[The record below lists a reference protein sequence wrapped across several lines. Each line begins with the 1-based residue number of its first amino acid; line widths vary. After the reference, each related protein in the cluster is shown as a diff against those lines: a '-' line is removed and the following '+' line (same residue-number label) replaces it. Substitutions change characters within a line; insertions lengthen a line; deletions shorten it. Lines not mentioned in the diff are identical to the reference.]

1 VAIVLQKQKEKAV
14 TSHSRSN
21 VSLLRRENEFLKILE
36 QSGGIM
42 YPGSKEFL
50 DAHLVLLDALSSTG
64 EPTSGLPGIKVD
76 KRTIDNT
83 FDSLE
88 NRGKVKVLKTAI
100 STVTGAQ
107 RPARIIYLPTLDQ
120 SRLDAFLVELGKSY
134 HGSRLSVTTPAATS
148 VPPSDLNLKTKRP
161 AQPYKRLQ
169 SERGVDKP
177 KSSDKAD
184 QIFQSD
190 DQTIHDALLAERTTL
205 AQVYGF
211 VPGKLMRARELHLA
225 TLDFLESCHDP
236 PISALA
242 AKRVVIFSQYFRKF
256 PVGVYC
262 SLVSTLV
269 QSDELSEILST
280 EEGRGTLVKD
290 LPQPLQTLLQIGR
303 PRSRER
309 FIELFET
316 LQHLNLVTPLQPS
329 DSANPLICCESN
341 GDHPSFFDTF
351 AGDVSSTSYRTAPDY
366 WLFHQEVA
374 LHLWV
379 LSTASPPF
387 WKTVPVSTRLDASNY
402 WNELQPACTNKAFA
416 QSVTRGSPSQ
426 NITPDS
432 SFARSIVRETSW
444 NERYELSRHQRQY
457 LKRFTSRR
465 GDDTPLEDEGD
476 PFIEKISW
484 TISAPS
490 SVVKDFL
497 QKERTSRLRE
507 LDRGRSR
514 TPGSEEDTEGAEKMA
529 HEKELLGKKV
539 ADAKA
544 RKEREWEA
552 ILNAVHPGVLEGAA
566 ATRVSR
572 VRKRYL
578 QSGVSNDR
586 SRWEGEARDAIRESR
601 GATKAVLPSAQR
613 VTPVRPSQGIP
624 SVLVAVPP
632 PGTTATPSRP
642 AGLPQPVANQ
652 PGKSIEQLISEQG
665 PAREDTKRK
674 KRKDTRSKDG
684 MDFLSD

>member
-1 VAIVLQKQKEKAV
+1 VE
-14 TSHSRSN
+14 
-21 VSLLRRENEFLKILE
+21 
-36 QSGGIM
+36 
-42 YPGSKEFL
+42 
-50 DAHLVLLDALSSTG
+50 
-64 EPTSGLPGIKVD
+64 
-76 KRTIDNT
+76 
-83 FDSLE
+83 
-88 NRGKVKVLKTAI
+88 
-100 STVTGAQ
+100 
-107 RPARIIYLPTLDQ
+107 Q
-120 SRLDAFLVELGKSY
+120 SRLDAFLVELGKS
-134 HGSRLSVTTPAATS
+134 HHCSRFSVTTPAATS
-148 VPPSDLNLKTKRP
+148 VPPSDLKTKKP
-161 AQPYKRLQ
+161 AQPLKRLQ

-177 KSSDKAD
+177 KSDDKAD
-184 QIFQSD
+184 QLFQSD

-205 AQVYGF
+205 AQLYGF
-211 VPGKLMRARELHLA
+211 IPGKMMRARELHLA
-225 TLDFLESCHDP
+225 TLDSFESCHDH

-242 AKRVVIFSQYFRKF
+242 SNRVVIFSQYFRKF

-269 QSDELSEILST
+269 QSDELSQILST

-309 FIELFET
+309 IIELFEI
-316 LQHLNLVTPLQPS
+316 LQCLNLVAPLQPS
-329 DSANPLICCESN
+329 DSANPLIRCESN
-341 GDHPSFFDTF
+341 GDHPSSFDPF

-366 WLFHQEVA
+366 WLFHQEAA

-379 LSTASPPF
+379 LSAVSPPF

-402 WNELQPACTNKAFA
+402 WNELQPACTSKAFA
-416 QSVTRGSPSQ
+416 QSVMRGSPSQ
-426 NITPDS
+426 DITPDA

-444 NERYELSRHQRQY
+444 NEEYELSRYQRQY
-457 LKRFTSRR
+457 LKRFISRR
-465 GDDTPLEDEGD
+465 GDDTPLEDESD
-476 PFIEKISW
+476 SFIEKISW

-507 LDRGRSR
+507 LDRDRLC
-514 TPGSEEDTEGAEKMA
+514 TPGDEEDTEGAEKMA
-529 HEKELLGKKV
+529 HEKELLAKKV

-552 ILNAVHPGVLEGAA
+552 ILNAVHPGALEGAA

-578 QSGVSNDR
+578 QSGLSSDR
-586 SRWEGEARDAIRESR
+586 SRWEGEVRDAIRESR
-601 GATKAVLPSAQR
+601 GAAKAVLPSAPR
-613 VTPVRPSQGIP
+613 VTPVRPSHGLP
-624 SVLVAVPP
+624 SALVAVPP
-632 PGTTATPSRP
+632 LGATATPSRP

-674 KRKDTRSKDG
+674 KRKETRSKDG
-684 MDFLSD
+684 MTFSLTEHVRRDICFNSFLCFHSKRRR